1 MYNQELKFTSTSAML
16 RNVCLL
22 AEKRWYTLMVNTVNM
37 LVEPLG
43 VQEAVA
49 PIEDEILQDEV

>member
-1 MYNQELKFTSTSAML
+1 MYNQELKFTSTSVML

-22 AEKRWYTLMVNTVNM
+22 DEKRWYTLMVNTVNM

>member
-1 MYNQELKFTSTSAML
+1 M
-16 RNVCLL
+16 CLL
-22 AEKRWYTLMVNTVNM
+22 DEKRWYTLMVNTVNM